1 MFSLGVVYRPT
12 LLATAGSL
20 LSRRAHHGRMAGYSE
35 VGDFTAHEMTHII
48 DLLRRKDRR
57 SPVFTSMRHPCWYI
71 GGRWTGPPVTSNHK
85 LVGDMTRKP
94 HILHLAKKGSYR
106 PATAYCSMEGGQDMR
121 GGVDHPNVVGTCRGE
136 LPLVLWR
143 LHSVRSSSSCYW
155 FADGRCYY
163 NPRCRLPLQ
172 ICCRSSR
179 SFRQCP
185 THHTDRRRDSLACR
199 LQSSSVQTQAPL
211 DL

>member
-20 LSRRAHHGRMAGYSE
+20 LSRRAHHGRIYSE
-35 VGDFTAHEMTHII
+35 VGDFTAHEMTQII

-106 PATAYCSMEGGQDMR
+106 PATAYCSMEGGRDMR
-121 GGVDHPNVVGTCRGE
+121 GEVDHPNVVGTCRGE
-136 LPLVLWR
+136 LSTGLVASALR
-143 LHSVRSSSSCYW
+143 PSIV
-155 FADGRCYY
+155 
-163 NPRCRLPLQ
+163 Q
-172 ICCRSSR
+172 
-179 SFRQCP
+179 
-185 THHTDRRRDSLACR
+185 SLLVCGWS
-199 LQSSSVQTQAPL
+199 LL
-211 DL
+211 L